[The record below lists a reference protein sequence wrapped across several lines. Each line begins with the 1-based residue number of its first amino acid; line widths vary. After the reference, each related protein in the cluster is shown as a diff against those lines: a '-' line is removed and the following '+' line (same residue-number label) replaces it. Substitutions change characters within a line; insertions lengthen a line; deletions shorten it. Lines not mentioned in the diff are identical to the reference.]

1 MRFSDDAIPTIRFHL
16 VTEPT
21 NALIEFMYRKHFGG
35 DVSLLPKESAQIA
48 LDLGWTDR
56 SGKLT
61 ELGHLA
67 ADSCREYTFWLQR
80 QRTLPFEGSVEHL
93 SLSFFRTKSVLEV
106 GCGMGANLMS
116 LVGTAHDIAGVEPV
130 EAYSQLGAMFRDRE
144 GLPQLDVRTGAAESI
159 PFEDDR
165 FDVVLCVAA
174 HHYFDICAAL
184 KEFFRVVKPG
194 GHVLIIGD
202 TLEVEAWLT
211 IKDTLRR
218 PDMLKPFAVSLLNT
232 MSYMAFRRRVLR
244 ARGNSTT
251 SRPIFPFRKS
261 MARWLC
267 EAGLRTVDPTIRVG
281 SDTCFYARK
290 PN

>member
-1 MRFSDDAIPTIRFHL
+1 MRFSDDAIPAIRFHL
-16 VTEPT
+16 VTEPA
-21 NALIEFMYRKHFGG
+21 NRLIEFMYRKHFGS
-35 DVSLLPKESAQIA
+35 DVSLLPKESVQIA
-48 LDLGWTDR
+48 LDLGWIDSSER
-56 SGKLT
+56 MT

-80 QRTLPFEGSVEHL
+80 ERTLPFESSVEHL
-93 SLSFFRTKSVLEV
+93 SLSFFRAKSVLEV

-116 LVGTAHDIAGVEPV
+116 LVGTAHDIAGVEPMG
-130 EAYSQLGAMFRDRE
+130 AYSQIGAIFRDRE

-184 KEFFRVVKPG
+184 REFFRVVKPG
-194 GHVLIIGD
+194 GHVLIVGD

-211 IKDTLRR
+211 IKDTFRR
-218 PDMLKPFAVSLLNT
+218 PHMLKPFAVSLVNT
-232 MSYMAFRRRVLR
+232 MSYMTFRRRALR

-261 MARWLC
+261 MVRWLY
-267 EAGLRTVDPTIRVG
+267 EAGLRMDAPTIRVG

-290 PN
+290 PS